1 MKFQTDFASHE
12 YRYIYG
18 LQAILIVASLL
29 LVLLAVWNFLS
40 YQATVHQE
48 LSRVAGSLRRVQE
61 QSAQLESKLQA
72 SGKALTP
79 DQITALSKEIAF
91 ANELLQRKTFF
102 WSSLLSDIEKVIPPN
117 ISLSRI
123 QLNFKEQRVMLSGS
137 AASLK
142 DLTQFIIRLE
152 DSPVFKDVFLE
163 NQKTREHESVEF
175 SLNAQYHITAPAE
188 TAQGGPVHEG

>member
-12 YRYIYG
+12 YRYVYG

-29 LVLLAVWNFLS
+29 LALLAVWNFLS
-40 YQATVHQE
+40 YQATLQE
-48 LSRVAGSLRRVQE
+48 LSHVAGSLRRVQE
-61 QSAQLESKLQA
+61 QTIQHESKLRV

-102 WSSLLSDIEKVIPPN
+102 WSSLLSDIEGVIPPN
-117 ISLSRI
+117 ISLFRI

-152 DSPVFKDVFLE
+152 DSHAFEDVFLE
-163 NQKTREHESVEF
+163 NQKTGEHDSVVF
-175 SLNAQYHITAPAE
+175 SLNAQYHVTLPSE
-188 TAQGGPVHEG
+188 TAKGEPVHEG

>member
-12 YRYIYG
+12 YRYVYG
-18 LQAILIVASLL
+18 FQAILIVASLI

-40 YQATVHQE
+40 YRTTLQE
-48 LSRVAGSLRRVQE
+48 FNRVAGSLRRMQE
-61 QSAQLESKLQA
+61 QAIQLESKLQA

-79 DQITALSKEIAF
+79 DQITALSKEISF

-102 WSSLLSDIEKVIPPN
+102 WTILLSDIEGVIPPN

-123 QLNFKEQRVMLSGS
+123 QLNFKEQRVMLNGS

-152 DSPVFKDVFLE
+152 DSPAFEDVFLE
-163 NQKTREHESVEF
+163 NQKTGEHESVEF
-175 SLNAQYHITAPAE
+175 ALNAQYHITAPSE
-188 TAQGGPVHEG
+188 TAKKEPVHEG

>member
-12 YRYIYG
+12 YRYVYG
-18 LQAILIVASLL
+18 LQATLIVASLF
-29 LVLLAVWNFLS
+29 LVLLAAWNFLS
-40 YQATVHQE
+40 YRATLQE

-79 DQITALSKEIAF
+79 DQITALSKEISF
-91 ANELLQRKTFF
+91 ANELLQRKSFF

-152 DSPVFKDVFLE
+152 DSPAFEDVFLE
-163 NQKTREHESVEF
+163 NQKTGEHDSVVF
-175 SLNAQYHITAPAE
+175 SLNAQYHITSPPE
-188 TAQGGPVHEG
+188 TAKGEPVHEG